1 MARRLG
7 PAHPRGMTWNG
18 AGAWLIR
25 SQSRQVNFSRTI
37 STTFQQRGIDSS
49 VRVTSSPSLRS
60 LTLPQHSHALGGST
74 TTRSLGRCSGKV
86 VRVSGRRRTKP
97 ETRVVLDAASSAAS
111 SSALALASCSSSSSS
126 IWSISWAWR
135 SERWP

>member
-18 AGAWLIR
+18 PGAWLIR
-25 SQSRQVNFSRTI
+25 SQSRQVNFSRTV
-37 STTFQQRGIDSS
+37 STTFQRRGIDSS

-60 LTLPQHSHALGGST
+60 LALPQHSHALGGSMS
-74 TTRSLGRCSGKV
+74 TRSLGMCSGKV
-86 VRVSGRRRTKP
+86 VRASGRRRMKA
-97 ETRVVLDAASSAAS
+97 ETRVALAAAISAAS
-111 SSALALASCSSSSSS
+111 SSALALASCSSSFSS
-126 IWSISWAWR
+126 IWLISWAWR